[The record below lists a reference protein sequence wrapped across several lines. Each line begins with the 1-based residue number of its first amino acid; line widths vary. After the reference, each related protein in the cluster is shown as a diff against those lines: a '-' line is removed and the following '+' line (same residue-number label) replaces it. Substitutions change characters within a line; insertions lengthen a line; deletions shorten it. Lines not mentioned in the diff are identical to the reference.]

1 MSYKPKE
8 PFSRK
13 ATFSQEQEFSRVAV
27 GDCFEDQELPRINL
41 SIPKNRLTASQSN
54 ELADSYAKKR

>member
-27 GDCFEDQELPRINL
+27 GDSFEDGERPKKNQ